1 LTGTQINAEDADKF
15 KEKSA
20 KISQICAIRQSQ
32 NRKFTGHESCIII
45 LVAVSRVPCYYVV
58 VIRSFKTAG
67 TEDIFN
73 GKNTKAARHI
83 CPQNVWKI
91 ASRKLDQLDSVN
103 ALDQLRIPPGTR
115 LEALTGDRKGQHSI
129 RINDQYR
136 ICFVWAET
144 EPDEVDIVDYH

>member
-1 LTGTQINAEDADKF
+1 MLASSAGRVAETYIWL
-15 KEKSA
+15 EG
-20 KISQICAIRQSQ
+20 R
-32 NRKFTGHESCIII
+32 III
-45 LVAVSRVPCYYVV
+45 LLVVSRVPCYHVA
-58 VIRSFKTAG
+58 VIRSFKTPG

-73 GKNTKAARHI
+73 GKNTKAARRI
-83 CPQNVWKI
+83 CPQNLWKI

-103 ALDQLRIPPGTR
+103 ALEQLRLPPGNR
-115 LEALTGDRKGQHSI
+115 LEALSGDRTGQHSI